1 MKATA
6 RLMWPLGKM
15 SLTPLPHIKI
25 NSRWIKGLNISH
37 DTIKIPEENIGRAIS
52 DIPCINI
59 FIDISP
65 GARDIEKCRN
75 KWDLIKIKSFCM
87 AKENISKMKGNELYG
102 KIYLPIISRTRV

>member
-1 MKATA
+1 MKFEH
-6 RLMWPLGKM
+6 K
-15 SLTPLPHIKI
+15 LTPYTKI
-25 NSRWIKGLNISH
+25 NSRWISH
-37 DTIKIPEENIGRAIS
+37 DTIKVLQENIARGIS

-87 AKENISKMKGNELYG
+87 AKENSIKMKRE
-102 KIYLPIISRTRV
+102 